1 MCKGCM
7 CVQHWSPFVFE
18 FTQSLYHYLEA
29 FLGIFLPMPREYS
42 LFGGL
47 KLNLRNNILGL
58 LLGPP
63 PLSLA
68 RCKSGGSTGGYSAVR
83 AFRTT
88 FNGSSKYYTT
98 VRLVKP
104 YYQMICHSPNL
115 TFYLRS
121 PPPLNTSLG
130 GTTCYIHYPVDYII

>member
-1 MCKGCM
+1 M

-58 LLGPP
+58 LLGNFRITYKGYTPPLP
-63 PLSLA
+63 PLSLQSVKYN
-68 RCKSGGSTGGYSAVR
+68 CLNWKMYL
-83 AFRTT
+83 
-88 FNGSSKYYTT
+88 SS
-98 VRLVKP
+98 
-104 YYQMICHSPNL
+104 
-115 TFYLRS
+115 
-121 PPPLNTSLG
+121 
-130 GTTCYIHYPVDYII
+130 